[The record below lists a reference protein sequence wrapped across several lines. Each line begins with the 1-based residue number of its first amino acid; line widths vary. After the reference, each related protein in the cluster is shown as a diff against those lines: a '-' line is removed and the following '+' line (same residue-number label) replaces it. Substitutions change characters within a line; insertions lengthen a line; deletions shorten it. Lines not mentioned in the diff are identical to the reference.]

1 VTLYKD
7 CKCGRGWG
15 LGTGGLEGCDA
26 WGLGPK
32 RGGKRWGPKMKTK
45 KAGEKKSQG
54 EGVAPKFY
62 ISNVL
67 FVGVLSICTGTFR

>member
-1 VTLYKD
+1 M
-7 CKCGRGWG
+7 G
-15 LGTGGLEGCDA
+15 LDTGGLEGCDA

-45 KAGEKKSQG
+45 KAGEKNPRG

-67 FVGVLSICTGTFR
+67 FVGFHLNVPVHIGKYVKKPVNN